1 MSENSIKI
9 YYFLRQKARKEQKME
24 NNNEEKN
31 VNNMSDEEVKAYAD
45 IIRNEAEAEKKEGKI
60 KKLARTVKNWM
71 SDHPIITL
79 GIGIATGG
87 IGVIIILL
95 IVSAIAGGKNE
106 EVFEED
112 ISIDSDDD
120 SLNVEIGE

>member
-1 MSENSIKI
+1 
-9 YYFLRQKARKEQKME
+9 ME

-45 IIRNEAEAEKKEGKI
+45 IIRNEAEEEKNESKI

-71 SDHPIITL
+71 SSHPIITL

-87 IGVIIILL
+87 IGVIVILL